1 MYSLKEILAVLFKES
16 TYKDYTHKLSRN
28 QIVFCDISDK
38 VYKFVCLLAILYST
52 EKILNTI
59 LAAIAAFL
67 FLEALPEPDQFS
79 FCAAEGTSP
88 PWTWIGRPWA
98 MVWYPPRPAWSQ
110 RL

>member
-1 MYSLKEILAVLFKES
+1 MYSLKEILADLFKES

-67 FLEALPEPDQFS
+67 FL
-79 FCAAEGTSP
+79 P
-88 PWTWIGRPWA
+88 PQQNLWVDSGSGSRPK
-98 MVWYPPRPAWSQ
+98 
-110 RL
+110 L